1 MPIIE
6 LNIGILFSSLSP
18 FIFVYNMQ
26 IKVQDLAQNGFVEID
41 SIHHKELLPFVKTY
55 LGKKTFSSIFYNI
68 MNGTG
73 GVLLVLI
80 YFIFEKRIPLEDALS
95 HFSYGIGM
103 AFLLIPIHEYIHVLA
118 YKSQGAKE
126 TSYEANFKKFY
137 FMALANGFVANKKE
151 FRIVALAPFVSI
163 SLVLLILLFIVPPI
177 WKFTCI
183 GVFMTHTLC
192 CGGDFSLMSYFE
204 FHKDKTIVTYDN
216 TEEGRSYFL
225 ALQAPNAV
233 EQ

>member
-1 MPIIE
+1 
-6 LNIGILFSSLSP
+6 
-18 FIFVYNMQ
+18 MQ
-26 IKVQDLAQNGFVEID
+26 IKVQDLAQNGFIEID

-55 LGKKTFSSIFYNI
+55 LRKKTFSSIFYNI

-73 GVLLVLI
+73 GALLVII
-80 YFIFEKRIPLEDALS
+80 YWIYESQFKLEDALS

-103 AFLLIPIHEYIHVLA
+103 AFLLIPLHEYIHVLA
-118 YKSQGAKE
+118 YQSQGAKE
-126 TSYEANFKKFY
+126 TSYDANFKKFY

-163 SLVLLILLFIVPPI
+163 SLVLLVSLFIVPPI

-216 TEEGRSYFL
+216 TDEGRSYFL
-225 ALQAPNAV
+225 ALQTPNSTAL
-233 EQ
+233 

>member
-1 MPIIE
+1 
-6 LNIGILFSSLSP
+6 
-18 FIFVYNMQ
+18 MQ

-55 LGKKTFSSIFYNI
+55 LRKKTFSSIFYNI
-68 MNGTG
+68 MNGTSG
-73 GVLLVLI
+73 ALLVII
-80 YFIFEKRIPLEDALS
+80 YWIYESQFKLEDALS

-118 YKSQGAKE
+118 YRSQGAKE
-126 TSYEANFKKFY
+126 TSYDANFKKFY

-163 SLVLLILLFIVPPI
+163 SLVLLIMLFIVPLV
-177 WKFTCI
+177 WKFTCL

-216 TEEGRSYFL
+216 IEEGRSYFL
-225 ALQAPNAV
+225 ALQTPDVTA
-233 EQ
+233 Q